1 MSQPDSQIMQIAYVV
16 DDLDRALEHWTQA
29 MGIGPFF
36 VMEGLEIIDPRYR
49 GQPSDIDLTIALAYS
64 GTMCVEL
71 IKQNDDGPSVYREL
85 LDRTGNGGF
94 HHWGIGTEQFD
105 EEVARYR
112 SRGYDEV
119 FSGRVAVGDQYAY
132 MDTQEDL
139 GGMIELIKLTPAVRE
154 LFGNLEAAATDWDG
168 ADPIRRPE

>member
-16 DDLDRALEHWTQA
+16 DDLDRALEHWTKA

-49 GQPSDIDLTIALAYS
+49 GQPSDIDITIALAYS

-71 IKQNDDGPSVYREL
+71 IKQNDDGPSVYREM
-85 LDRTGNGGF
+85 LDRTGSGGF

-105 EEVARYR
+105 EEVTRYK

>member
-1 MSQPDSQIMQIAYVV
+1 MSQPDGAIMQLGYVV
-16 DDLDRALEHWTQA
+16 ENLDEALEHWTQA
-29 MGIGPFF
+29 MGVGPFF
-36 VMEGLEIIDPRYR
+36 VMEGLEILDTKYR
-49 GQPSDIDLTIALAYS
+49 GQATDIDLTIALAYS

-71 IKQNDDGPSVYREL
+71 IKQNDDEPSVYTEL
-85 LDRTGNGGF
+85 LERTGCGGF
-94 HHWGIGTEQFD
+94 HHWAIGTEQFD

-119 FSGRVAVGDQYAY
+119 FSGKVAVGDQYAY

-154 LFGNLEAAATDWDG
+154 LFGSLEAAASDWDG